1 MPREGTAPAIVL
13 PSIRQVQPYRVVKD
27 VQRDRRE
34 CLIFADNVLEE
45 VRLPPERLNRRRCLV
60 ADPALQLS
68 KPSRQRN
75 AGSEEREEE
84 MQVIGHHAEGE
95 DLRGVA
101 MAKPEGLDDEVS
113 QHRVGKERLSI
124 EASETAVEGWS
135 RLVVRELVKAL
146 RVPWESHF
154 DNSVSVSDGRQ
165 ARVGRARRARF
176 FLPTGRNDSAPGGRA
191 PHLSRK
197 HARRSRPTVTKEG
210 LVLRMWG
217 ARAARAFS
225 CPPSA
230 TTARPAVAP
239 HI

>member
-1 MPREGTAPAIVL
+1 M
-13 PSIRQVQPYRVVKD
+13 
-27 VQRDRRE
+27 
-34 CLIFADNVLEE
+34 
-45 VRLPPERLNRRRCLV
+45 
-60 ADPALQLS
+60 
-68 KPSRQRN
+68 
-75 AGSEEREEE
+75 
-84 MQVIGHHAEGE
+84 IGHHAEGE

-176 FLPTGRNDSAPGGRA
+176 FCAPSMGIGY
-191 PHLSRK
+191 
-197 HARRSRPTVTKEG
+197 
-210 LVLRMWG
+210 LV
-217 ARAARAFS
+217 
-225 CPPSA
+225 
-230 TTARPAVAP
+230 
-239 HI
+239 